1 MSLRRLILHNFW
13 LKLFSVALATV
24 IWLAIHNSIHSEPN
38 MNQLLTP
45 DYVRVPVSVKTAPGD
60 KRVFRVTPDE
70 VVVFVVGKD
79 AVVLQAA
86 RKDIRVNLSLANFN
100 ARESSAEEL
109 KATVP
114 PGISVLEIIP
124 STVEVRQVSP

>member
-1 MSLRRLILHNFW
+1 MSLRHLILHNFW

-24 IWLAIHNSIHSEPN
+24 IWMAIHYSIHSEPN

-60 KRVFRVTPDE
+60 KRVFRVTPGE
-70 VVVFVVGKD
+70 VVVFAVGKD

-86 RKDIRVNLSLANFN
+86 RKDIRVNLSLSNFN
-100 ARESSAEEL
+100 ARESTAEEL
-109 KATVP
+109 KAVAP
-114 PGISVLEIIP
+114 PGVSVLEIIP